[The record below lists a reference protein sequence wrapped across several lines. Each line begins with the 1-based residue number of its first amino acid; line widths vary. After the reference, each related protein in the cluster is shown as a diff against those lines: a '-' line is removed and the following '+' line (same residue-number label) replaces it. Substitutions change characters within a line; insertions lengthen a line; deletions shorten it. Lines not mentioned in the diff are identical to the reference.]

1 MNLGKKKPVLKI
13 PRKLREQNRRTDLP
27 AHLPSKDLAMNI
39 LSHCRKALKKI
50 GKKPK
55 K

>member
-1 MNLGKKKPVLKI
+1 MKAVLRI
-13 PRKLREQNRRTDLP
+13 LRKLREQNRRKDLP
-27 AHLPSKDLAMNI
+27 AHLPSKDLAMKT
-39 LSHCRKALKKI
+39 LRRCQEALKNI